1 MKYILKMAQ
10 ECEWVLETMKS
21 TFGLKIDPSWVKI
34 NRCSLHFLDKEL
46 TFLIATHS
54 YPCKYIHT
62 MIFQIK
68 IKYTIIAL
76 NNLD

>member
-1 MKYILKMAQ
+1 MAQ

-54 YPCKYIHT
+54 LSL
-62 MIFQIK
+62 QIYSYNDIPNK
-68 IKYTIIAL
+68 
-76 NNLD
+76 N